1 MENGN
6 GGNLN
11 MGKVFEGLK
20 VIDLTSA
27 LNGPFCTM
35 FLGDY
40 GADVIKIEPLGGEQS
55 RSWGPIDEKS
65 GESGFYG
72 FVNRNKKGC
81 TLNLKTEKG
90 LEMFYELAKDADV
103 IVENYRGGVT
113 KKLKIDYET
122 IKKINPN
129 IIYASGSGFGQYGP
143 ITHRPCYDVVAQ
155 AMGGMLNLTGFKE
168 NDPVKVG
175 PSVADHVA
183 GIYLMVGIG
192 MALYHRERTGEG
204 QQIDVSMFDVIFS
217 LLENAIVNY
226 TMGGFVPERQGNVDP
241 SIAPFDVYKCKDG
254 FVALGVGNDK
264 LFAKFANAI
273 GHTEILEDE
282 RYDNNELRCQ
292 NYIPDL
298 QNLIREWCAQY
309 TKSEI
314 ENIMDEAGIPC
325 GPVLNV
331 KEAIEHPHIQARD
344 MMVHCEHPTVGD
356 MYFQGCVIKL
366 SETPGGVET
375 APPILGQ
382 HNREVFGLTEEE
394 EQALI
399 EEGVL

>member
-1 MENGN
+1 
-6 GGNLN
+6 

-20 VIDLTSA
+20 VVDLTTA

-40 GADVIKIEPLGGEQS
+40 GADVIKIEPVGGEQS

-81 TLNLKTEKG
+81 TLNLKSEKG
-90 LEMFYELAKDADV
+90 LEMFYELVKDADV
-103 IVENYRGGVT
+103 LVENYRGGVT
-113 KKLKIDYET
+113 ERLKIDYDT

-143 ITHRPCYDVVAQ
+143 ITHRPCYDIVAQ

-183 GIYLMVGIG
+183 GIYLMVGVG
-192 MALYHRERTGEG
+192 MALYHREKTGEG
-204 QQIDVSMFDVIFS
+204 QHIDVSMFDVIFS

-226 TMGGFVPERQGNVDP
+226 TMGGFIPERNGNVDP
-241 SIAPFDVYKCKDG
+241 SIAPFDVYACKDG

-264 LFAKFANAI
+264 LFNKFANII
-273 GHTEILEDE
+273 GHQELLEDE
-282 RYDNNELRCQ
+282 RYKDNVSRCD

-298 QNLIREWCAQY
+298 QNLIREWCADY

-314 ENIMDEAGIPC
+314 EDIMDEAGILC

-366 SETPGGVET
+366 SETPGEVET
-375 APPILGQ
+375 APPLVGQ
-382 HNREVFGLTEEE
+382 HNREVFGLSEEE
-394 EQALI
+394 EKALI

>member
-1 MENGN
+1 
-6 GGNLN
+6 

-20 VIDLTSA
+20 VVDLTTA

-40 GADVIKIEPLGGEQS
+40 GADVIKIEPVGGEQS

-81 TLNLKTEKG
+81 TLNLKSEKG
-90 LEMFYELAKDADV
+90 LEMFYELVKDAD
-103 IVENYRGGVT
+103 VENYRGGVT
-113 KKLKIDYET
+113 ERLKIDYDT

-143 ITHRPCYDVVAQ
+143 ITHRPCYDIVAQ

-183 GIYLMVGIG
+183 GIYLMVGVG
-192 MALYHRERTGEG
+192 MALYHREKTGEG
-204 QQIDVSMFDVIFS
+204 QHIDVSMFDVIFS

-226 TMGGFVPERQGNVDP
+226 TMGGFIPERNGNVDP
-241 SIAPFDVYKCKDG
+241 SIAPFDVYACKDG

-264 LFAKFANAI
+264 LFNKFANII
-273 GHTEILEDE
+273 GHQELLEDE
-282 RYDNNELRCQ
+282 RYKDNVSRCD

-298 QNLIREWCAQY
+298 QNLIREWCADY

-314 ENIMDEAGIPC
+314 EDIMDEAGIPC

-366 SETPGGVET
+366 SETPGEVET
-375 APPILGQ
+375 APPLVGQ
-382 HNREVFGLTEEE
+382 HNREVFGLSEEE
-394 EQALI
+394 EKALI

>member
-1 MENGN
+1 
-6 GGNLN
+6 

-20 VIDLTSA
+20 VVDLTTA

-40 GADVIKIEPLGGEQS
+40 GADVIKIEPVGGEQS

-81 TLNLKTEKG
+81 TLNLKSEKG
-90 LEMFYELAKDADV
+90 LEMFYELVKDADV
-103 IVENYRGGVT
+103 LVENYRGGVT
-113 KKLKIDYET
+113 ERLKIDYDT

-143 ITHRPCYDVVAQ
+143 ITHRPCYDIVAQ

-183 GIYLMVGIG
+183 GIYLMVGVG
-192 MALYHRERTGEG
+192 RALYHREKTGEG
-204 QQIDVSMFDVIFS
+204 QHIDVSMFDVIFS

-226 TMGGFVPERQGNVDP
+226 TMGGFIPERNGNVDP
-241 SIAPFDVYKCKDG
+241 SIAPFDVYACKDG

-264 LFAKFANAI
+264 LFNKFANII
-273 GHTEILEDE
+273 GHQELLEDE
-282 RYDNNELRCQ
+282 RYKDNVSRCD

-298 QNLIREWCAQY
+298 QNLIREWCADY

-314 ENIMDEAGIPC
+314 EDIMDEAGIPC

-366 SETPGGVET
+366 SETPGEVET
-375 APPILGQ
+375 APPLVGQ
-382 HNREVFGLTEEE
+382 HNREVFGLSEEE
-394 EQALI
+394 EKTLI

>member
-1 MENGN
+1 
-6 GGNLN
+6 

-20 VIDLTSA
+20 VVDLTTA

-40 GADVIKIEPLGGEQS
+40 GADVIKIEPVGGEQS

-81 TLNLKTEKG
+81 TLNLKSEKG
-90 LEMFYELAKDADV
+90 LEMFYELVKDADV
-103 IVENYRGGVT
+103 LVENYRGGVT
-113 KKLKIDYET
+113 KRLKIDYDT

-143 ITHRPCYDVVAQ
+143 ITHRPCYDIVAQ

-183 GIYLMVGIG
+183 GIYLMVGVG
-192 MALYHRERTGEG
+192 MALYHREKTGEG
-204 QQIDVSMFDVIFS
+204 QHIDVSMFDVIFS

-226 TMGGFVPERQGNVDP
+226 TMGGIIPERNGNVDP
-241 SIAPFDVYKCKDG
+241 SIAPFDVYACKDG

-264 LFAKFANAI
+264 LFNKFANII
-273 GHTEILEDE
+273 GHPELLEDE
-282 RYDNNELRCQ
+282 RYKDNVSRCD

-298 QNLIREWCAQY
+298 QNLIREWCAGY
-309 TKSEI
+309 EKAEI
-314 ENIMDEAGIPC
+314 EQIMDEAGIPC

-366 SETPGGVET
+366 SETPGEVET
-375 APPILGQ
+375 APPLVGQ
-382 HNREVFGLTEEE
+382 HNREVFGLSEEE
-394 EQALI
+394 EKALI

>member
-1 MENGN
+1 
-6 GGNLN
+6 
-11 MGKVFEGLK
+11 MGKAFEGLK
-20 VIDLTSA
+20 VVDLTTA

-40 GADVIKIEPLGGEQS
+40 GADVIKIEPVGGEQS

-81 TLNLKTEKG
+81 TLNLKSEKG
-90 LEMFYELAKDADV
+90 LEMFYELVKDADV
-103 IVENYRGGVT
+103 LVENYRGGVT
-113 KKLKIDYET
+113 ERLKIDYDT

-143 ITHRPCYDVVAQ
+143 ITHRPCYDIVAQ

-183 GIYLMVGIG
+183 GIYLMVGVG
-192 MALYHRERTGEG
+192 MALYHREKTGEG
-204 QQIDVSMFDVIFS
+204 QHIDVSMFDVIFS

-226 TMGGFVPERQGNVDP
+226 TMGGFIPERNGNVDP
-241 SIAPFDVYKCKDG
+241 SIAPFDVYACKDG

-264 LFAKFANAI
+264 LFNKFANII
-273 GHTEILEDE
+273 GHQELLEDE
-282 RYDNNELRCQ
+282 RYKDNVSRCD

-298 QNLIREWCAQY
+298 QNLIREWCADY

-314 ENIMDEAGIPC
+314 EDIMDEAGIPC

-366 SETPGGVET
+366 SETPGEVET
-375 APPILGQ
+375 APPLVGQ
-382 HNREVFGLTEEE
+382 HNREVFGLSEEE
-394 EQALI
+394 EKALI

>member
-1 MENGN
+1 
-6 GGNLN
+6 

-20 VIDLTSA
+20 VVDLTSA

-35 FLGDY
+35 FLADY
-40 GADVIKIEPLGGEQS
+40 GADVIKIEPVGGEQS
-55 RSWGPIDEKS
+55 RHWGPIDEKT

-72 FVNRNKKGC
+72 FVNRNKKGV

-90 LEMFYELAKDADV
+90 LQMFYDLVKDADV
-103 IVENYRGGVT
+103 LVENYKGGVT

-122 IKKINPN
+122 VRKINPN

-143 ITHRPCYDVVAQ
+143 ITHRPCYDIVAQ
-155 AMGGMLNLTGFKE
+155 AMGGMVNLTGFKVT
-168 NDPVKVG
+168 DPVKVG
-175 PSVADHVA
+175 PSIADHVA

-192 MALYHRERTGEG
+192 MALYHREKTGEG
-204 QQIDVSMFDVIFS
+204 QQIDVAMFDVIFS

-226 TMGGFVPERQGNVDP
+226 TMDGEISQRNGNVDP
-241 SIAPFDVYKCKDG
+241 SIAPFDIYKCKDG
-254 FVALGVGNDK
+254 FVALGVGNDR
-264 LFAKFANAI
+264 LFAKFAETI
-273 GHTEILEDE
+273 GHTELLEDP
-282 RYDNNELRCQ
+282 RYANNDLRCK

-298 QNLIREWCAQY
+298 QTLIRDWCKDY
-309 TKSEI
+309 TKKELES
-314 ENIMDEAGIPC
+314 IMDKAGIPC
-325 GPVLNV
+325 GPVLDV

-366 SETPGGVET
+366 SETPGGVDS
-375 APPILGQ
+375 APPLLGQ

-394 EQALI
+394 EKALH
-399 EEGVL
+399 EEGVI

>member
-1 MENGN
+1 
-6 GGNLN
+6 

-20 VIDLTSA
+20 VVDLTTA

-40 GADVIKIEPLGGEQS
+40 GADVIKIEPVGGEQS

-72 FVNRNKKGC
+72 FVNRNKNGC
-81 TLNLKTEKG
+81 TLNLKSEKG
-90 LEMFYELAKDADV
+90 LEMFYELVKDADV
-103 IVENYRGGVT
+103 LVENYRGGVT
-113 KKLKIDYET
+113 ERLKIDYDT

-143 ITHRPCYDVVAQ
+143 ITHRPCYDIVAQ

-183 GIYLMVGIG
+183 GIYLMVGVG
-192 MALYHRERTGEG
+192 MALYHREKTGEG
-204 QQIDVSMFDVIFS
+204 QHIDVSMFDVIFS

-226 TMGGFVPERQGNVDP
+226 TMGGFIPERNGNVDP
-241 SIAPFDVYKCKDG
+241 SIAPFDVYACKDG

-264 LFAKFANAI
+264 LFNKFANII
-273 GHTEILEDE
+273 GHQELLEDE
-282 RYDNNELRCQ
+282 RYKDNVSRCD

-298 QNLIREWCAQY
+298 QNLIREWCADY

-314 ENIMDEAGIPC
+314 EDIMDEAGIPC

-366 SETPGGVET
+366 SETPGEVET
-375 APPILGQ
+375 APPLVGQ
-382 HNREVFGLTEEE
+382 HNREVFGLSEEE
-394 EQALI
+394 EKALI

>member
-1 MENGN
+1 
-6 GGNLN
+6 

-20 VIDLTSA
+20 VVDLTTA

-40 GADVIKIEPLGGEQS
+40 GADVIKIEPVGGEQS

-81 TLNLKTEKG
+81 TLNLKSEKG
-90 LEMFYELAKDADV
+90 LEMFYELVKDADV
-103 IVENYRGGVT
+103 LVENYRGGVT
-113 KKLKIDYET
+113 ERLKIDYDT

-143 ITHRPCYDVVAQ
+143 ITHRPCYDIVAQ

-175 PSVADHVA
+175 PSVEDHVA
-183 GIYLMVGIG
+183 GIYLMVGVG
-192 MALYHRERTGEG
+192 MALYHREKTGEG
-204 QQIDVSMFDVIFS
+204 QHIDVSMFDVIFS

-226 TMGGFVPERQGNVDP
+226 TMGGFIPERNGNVDP
-241 SIAPFDVYKCKDG
+241 SIAPFDVYACKDG

-264 LFAKFANAI
+264 LFNKFANII
-273 GHTEILEDE
+273 GHQELLEDE
-282 RYDNNELRCQ
+282 RYKDNVSRCD

-298 QNLIREWCAQY
+298 QNLIREWCADY

-314 ENIMDEAGIPC
+314 EDIMDEAGIPC

-366 SETPGGVET
+366 SETPGEVET
-375 APPILGQ
+375 APPLVGQ
-382 HNREVFGLTEEE
+382 HNREVFGLSEEE
-394 EQALI
+394 EKTLI

>member
-1 MENGN
+1 
-6 GGNLN
+6 

-20 VIDLTSA
+20 VVDLTTA

-40 GADVIKIEPLGGEQS
+40 GADVIKIEPVGGEQS

-81 TLNLKTEKG
+81 TLNLKSEKG
-90 LEMFYELAKDADV
+90 LEMFYELVKDADV
-103 IVENYRGGVT
+103 LVENYRGGVT
-113 KKLKIDYET
+113 KRLKIDYDT

-143 ITHRPCYDVVAQ
+143 ITHRPCYDIVAQ

-183 GIYLMVGIG
+183 GIYLMVGVG
-192 MALYHRERTGEG
+192 MALYHREKTGEG
-204 QQIDVSMFDVIFS
+204 QHIDVSMFDVIFS

-226 TMGGFVPERQGNVDP
+226 TMGGFIPERNGNVDP
-241 SIAPFDVYKCKDG
+241 SIAPFDVYACKDG

-264 LFAKFANAI
+264 LFNKFANII
-273 GHTEILEDE
+273 GHPELLEDE
-282 RYDNNELRCQ
+282 RYMDNVSRCD

-298 QNLIREWCAQY
+298 QNLIREWCADY
-309 TKSEI
+309 KKGEI
-314 ENIMDEAGIPC
+314 EEIMDEAGIPC

-366 SETPGGVET
+366 SETPGEVET
-375 APPILGQ
+375 APPLVGQ
-382 HNREVFGLTEEE
+382 HNREVFGLSEEE
-394 EQALI
+394 EKALI

>member
-1 MENGN
+1 
-6 GGNLN
+6 

-20 VIDLTSA
+20 VVDLTTA

-40 GADVIKIEPLGGEQS
+40 GADVIKIEPVGGEQS

-72 FVNRNKKGC
+72 FVNRNKKDC
-81 TLNLKTEKG
+81 TLNLKSEKG
-90 LEMFYELAKDADV
+90 LEMFYELVKDADV
-103 IVENYRGGVT
+103 LVENYRGGVT
-113 KKLKIDYET
+113 ERLKIDYDT

-143 ITHRPCYDVVAQ
+143 ITHRPCYDIVAQ

-183 GIYLMVGIG
+183 GIYLMVGVG
-192 MALYHRERTGEG
+192 MALYHREKTGEG
-204 QQIDVSMFDVIFS
+204 QHIDVSMFDVIFS

-226 TMGGFVPERQGNVDP
+226 TMGGFIPERNGNVDP
-241 SIAPFDVYKCKDG
+241 SIAPFDVYACKDG

-264 LFAKFANAI
+264 LFNKFANII
-273 GHTEILEDE
+273 GHQELLEDE
-282 RYDNNELRCQ
+282 RYKDNVSRCD

-298 QNLIREWCAQY
+298 QNLIREWCADY

-314 ENIMDEAGIPC
+314 EDIMDEAGIPC

-366 SETPGGVET
+366 SETPGEVET
-375 APPILGQ
+375 APPLVGQ
-382 HNREVFGLTEEE
+382 HNREVFGLSEEE
-394 EQALI
+394 EKALI

>member
-1 MENGN
+1 
-6 GGNLN
+6 

-20 VIDLTSA
+20 VVDLTTA

-40 GADVIKIEPLGGEQS
+40 CAEVIKIEPVGGEQS

-81 TLNLKTEKG
+81 TLNLKSEKG
-90 LEMFYELAKDADV
+90 LEMFYELVKDADV
-103 IVENYRGGVT
+103 LVENYRGGVT
-113 KKLKIDYET
+113 ERLKIDYDT

-143 ITHRPCYDVVAQ
+143 ITHRPCYDIVAQ

-183 GIYLMVGIG
+183 GIYLMVGVG
-192 MALYHRERTGEG
+192 MALYHREKTGEG
-204 QQIDVSMFDVIFS
+204 QHIDVSMFDVIFS

-226 TMGGFVPERQGNVDP
+226 TMGGFIPERNGNVDP
-241 SIAPFDVYKCKDG
+241 SIAPFDVYACKDG

-264 LFAKFANAI
+264 LFNKFANII
-273 GHTEILEDE
+273 GHQELLEDE
-282 RYDNNELRCQ
+282 RYKDNVSRCD

-298 QNLIREWCAQY
+298 QNLIREWCADY

-314 ENIMDEAGIPC
+314 EDIMDEAGIPC

-366 SETPGGVET
+366 SETPGEVET
-375 APPILGQ
+375 APPLVGQ
-382 HNREVFGLTEEE
+382 HNREVFGLSEEE
-394 EQALI
+394 EKALI

>member
-1 MENGN
+1 
-6 GGNLN
+6 

-20 VIDLTSA
+20 VVDLTTA

-40 GADVIKIEPLGGEQS
+40 GADVIKIEPVGGEQS

-81 TLNLKTEKG
+81 TLNLKSEKG
-90 LEMFYELAKDADV
+90 LEMFYELVKDADV
-103 IVENYRGGVT
+103 LVENYRGGVT
-113 KKLKIDYET
+113 KRLKIDYDT

-143 ITHRPCYDVVAQ
+143 ITHRPCYDIVAQ

-183 GIYLMVGIG
+183 GIYLMVGVG
-192 MALYHRERTGEG
+192 MALYHREKTGEG
-204 QQIDVSMFDVIFS
+204 QHIDVSMFDVIFS

-226 TMGGFVPERQGNVDP
+226 TMGGFIPERNGNVDP
-241 SIAPFDVYKCKDG
+241 SIAPFDVYACKDG

-264 LFAKFANAI
+264 LFNKFANII
-273 GHTEILEDE
+273 GHPELLEDE
-282 RYDNNELRCQ
+282 RYKDNVSRCD

-298 QNLIREWCAQY
+298 QNLIREWCADY
-309 TKSEI
+309 KKGEI
-314 ENIMDEAGIPC
+314 EEIMDEAGIPC

-366 SETPGGVET
+366 SETPGEVET
-375 APPILGQ
+375 APPLVGQ
-382 HNREVFGLTEEE
+382 HNREVFGLSEEE
-394 EQALI
+394 EKTLI